1 MIWISKP
8 AASRLG
14 GSCVFAALLMLLWL
28 MPAHKRSYRVALGL
42 AASCAVALP
51 FGCGG
56 DGGGN
61 NPVPTTV
68 SITAS
73 ATKIP
78 AANTPSL
85 TLTAT
90 VTSSK
95 AVTGT
100 VNFWENGND
109 GALAP
114 PATLVNGTATAQVAL
129 PFPGT
134 HEIYAQYS
142 GDANNRAS
150 QSSTIDVVATGSAY
164 AQIQGTTGP
173 VTHYSSVYVTVQ

>member
-1 MIWISKP
+1 
-8 AASRLG
+8 
-14 GSCVFAALLMLLWL
+14 MLLWL
-28 MPAHKRSYRVALGL
+28 TSAHKRSYRIALGL
-42 AASCAVALP
+42 AASCAVTLA

-56 DGGGN
+56 GGGGGGN
-61 NPVPTTV
+61 NPVPTTIA
-68 SITAS
+68 ITAS
-73 ATKIP
+73 STKIP

-100 VNFWENGND
+100 VNFWESGND
-109 GALAP
+109 GALAL

-129 PFPGT
+129 SSPGT

-142 GDANNRAS
+142 GDANNRAA
-150 QSSTIDVVATGSAY
+150 QSSTIDVVATGSAR

-173 VTHYSSVYVTVQ
+173 VTQYSTVYVTIQ

>member
-1 MIWISKP
+1 M
-8 AASRLG
+8 
-14 GSCVFAALLMLLWL
+14 
-28 MPAHKRSYRVALGL
+28 
-42 AASCAVALP
+42 
-51 FGCGG
+51 
-56 DGGGN
+56 
-61 NPVPTTV
+61 
-68 SITAS
+68 AS

-78 AANTPSL
+78 AANTSSL

-100 VNFWENGND
+100 VNFWENGNH
-109 GALAP
+109 GALAR

-142 GDANNRAS
+142 GDANNRGS
-150 QSSTIDVVATGSAY
+150 QSSTIDVVATGSAR

-173 VTHYSSVYVTVQ
+173 VTGHSSVYVTIQ